1 MDIADVVGQLDV
13 DDKTQKKVTDLVMFL
28 TCDLRETAYT
38 FGEDMDVVI
47 WRQTMAVHVDFCG
60 LTGTEYPCFEVFDD
74 TLV

>member
-1 MDIADVVGQLDV
+1 MSVIRP
-13 DDKTQKKVTDLVMFL
+13 KKKATDLVMFL

-38 FGEDMDVVI
+38 FGEDTDVVI
-47 WRQTMAVHVDFCG
+47 WWQTTAPCIDFCG